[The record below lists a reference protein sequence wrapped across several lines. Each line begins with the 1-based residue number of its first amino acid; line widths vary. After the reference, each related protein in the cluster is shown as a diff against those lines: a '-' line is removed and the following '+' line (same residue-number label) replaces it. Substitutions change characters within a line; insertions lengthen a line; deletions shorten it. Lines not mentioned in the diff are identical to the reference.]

1 MVITC
6 VNEIDGVKIV
16 NDAAELLPLEGSNEK
31 YGSILLFQPRTTNT
45 FIVQDIG
52 SNYRNGKVLQEH
64 IIKQH
69 VFDRVSIMILKCHAV
84 LLSCIRSIQIDMY
97 V

>member
-45 FIVQDIG
+45 LIV
-52 SNYRNGKVLQEH
+52 
-64 IIKQH
+64 
-69 VFDRVSIMILKCHAV
+69 
-84 LLSCIRSIQIDMY
+84 
-97 V
+97 